1 VPTSVEVYL
10 LVCRKCALFAC
21 KKCKQSQNRE
31 FTISD
36 KPIGFRESFPF
47 LKIILRNPRRKKEMK
62 KESVLCLLVKDILRV
77 TGDWLMQ

>member
-1 VPTSVEVYL
+1 L
-10 LVCRKCALFAC
+10 
-21 KKCKQSQNRE
+21 
-31 FTISD
+31 TISD